1 MAFPPRFAW
10 SLDPDIHLF
19 VVHENKPAMSDTSVF
34 LVDSLARMRAAYP
47 SLPPS
52 ERKVVDFILAN
63 FEEVIR
69 MTLAELAQRS
79 GVSDA
84 TVVRLCRSL
93 DFDNFLELKIS
104 LTRSVNDSTR
114 LIHDDVREGDSSP
127 TVVRKVLLAAIQALQ
142 DTLQVLDDQA
152 FAQAVDLIFQADRI
166 LIAGVGTSGPLA
178 HELYNRLIR
187 LRMNCHVHTDIYLQV
202 VEAALLTER
211 DVVVVISQ
219 NGRTIGPVR
228 TAAEARRK
236 GARVICITGNAVS
249 ELSEYANVIL
259 LSVSHE
265 TRLETIDSRVVQH
278 AIIQALYV
286 ALAMQMMSAANESER
301 LIWEALLRTPT
312 SQAI

>member
-1 MAFPPRFAW
+1 MA
-10 SLDPDIHLF
+10 
-19 VVHENKPAMSDTSVF
+19 ENSNYTT
-34 LVDSLARMRAAYP
+34 DSLALMRAAYP

-52 ERKVVDFILAN
+52 ERKVVDYVLAN

-93 DFDNFLELKIS
+93 GFNNFLELKIS
-104 LTRSVNDSTR
+104 LTRSISDSPR
-114 LIHDDVREGDSSP
+114 LIHDDVREGDTSA
-127 TVVRKVLLAAIQALQ
+127 VIARKVLLTAVQAIE
-142 DTLQVLDDQA
+142 DTLSVLEDDA
-152 FAQAVDLIFQADRI
+152 FNKAVDLLGNADRI

-187 LRMNCHVHTDIYLQV
+187 LRMNCHVHTDMYLQV
-202 VEAALLTER
+202 IEAALLTEN
-211 DVVVVISQ
+211 DAVVIISQ
-219 NGRTIGPVR
+219 NGSSLGPVR

-249 ELSEYANVIL
+249 PLSEYADVIL
-259 LSVSHE
+259 LTVSHE

-278 AIIQALYV
+278 ALVQALYV
-286 ALAMQMMSAANESER
+286 SLAMRTIYTTNESER

-312 SQAI
+312 SQAM